1 MVEAEV
7 RHLPVGRILAM
18 DERGIGL
25 RCTWHLERG
34 FINLSLWR
42 EDTCVET
49 FHLSPGDAAG
59 LVAFLTAGLADVTE
73 QAIS

>member
-1 MVEAEV
+1 MDAEV
-7 RHLPVGRILAM
+7 RELPVGRILAV

-42 EDTCVET
+42 GDTCVET
-49 FHLSPGDAAG
+49 FHLSPSDAAG
-59 LVAFLTAGLADVTE
+59 LVSFLTAGLADVTE
-73 QAIS
+73 QAIG